1 MRKVVDM
8 EILYDKE
15 VDALH
20 IQFKKT
26 TVTTKQ
32 LSDDLAVDYDSS
44 GKIAG
49 IEILDASENF
59 DLNNVLS
66 FKEALESKKLPSS
79 VKEKPSK
86 KRAAKAG

>member
-1 MRKVVDM
+1 M

-20 IQFKKT
+20 ILFKNT
-26 TVTTKQ
+26 TVITKR

-49 IEILDASENF
+49 IEILDASENL
-59 DLNNVLS
+59 DLKSILT
-66 FKEALESKKLPSS
+66 F
-79 VKEKPSK
+79 EKTMKPI
-86 KRAAKAG
+86 